1 MRKKVNRFGKRTLT
15 VKELQDVLP
24 KLEGD
29 RHDAEEVGK
38 KAGLNLYAVDVLR
51 CILGF
56 THDKAKPIS
65 QEIKDKLIGI
75 FNDNPEK
82 SIYQIYREYKDKLG
96 IKGGYQTYYAI
107 IRKAGLECNR
117 KRDYWSVFKDKK
129 LIHLREVEKL
139 SFGQI
144 QLQFPGRTKNALMQR
159 YEKLKRKG
167 AA

>member
-65 QEIKDKLIGI
+65 QETKDKLIGI

-139 SFGQI
+139 SFGRI

>member
-65 QEIKDKLIGI
+65 QETKDKLIGI

-107 IRKAGLECNR
+107 ISKAGLECNR

-144 QLQFPGRTKNALMQR
+144 QLQFPGRTRNALMQR

>member
-65 QEIKDKLIGI
+65 QETKDKLIGI

-82 SIYQIYREYKDKLG
+82 SIYQIYSEYKDKLG

>member
-1 MRKKVNRFGKRTLT
+1 MRKKVNRLGNKTLS
-15 VKELQDVLP
+15 VKELQALLP
-24 KLEGD
+24 RLEGD
-29 RHDAEEVGK
+29 RTEAVKIGK
-38 KAGLNLYAVDVLR
+38 DAGLNLYAVDVLR

-56 THDKAKPIS
+56 THDKAKPIP
-65 QEIKDKLIGI
+65 QEVKDKLIEV
-75 FNDNPEK
+75 FNDNPDK
-82 SIYQIYREYKDKLG
+82 SIYQIYREYKDELG

-107 IRKAGLECNR
+107 IRKAGLDCNR

-144 QLQFPGRTKNALMQR
+144 QLQFPGRTRNALMQR

>member
-65 QEIKDKLIGI
+65 QETKDKLIGI

>member
-96 IKGGYQTYYAI
+96 IKGGCQTYYAI